1 MKAKNK
7 KNILPSAKLILKV
20 LNREDDAKDEVV
32 DFYECYIKA
41 MATEPVYSKDG
52 SRKGYFYNEDL
63 AQELRMAL
71 SECLPALRK
80 VLLKCHYSDCPVVLV
95 VADLPK

>member
-1 MKAKNK
+1 MKARNK
-7 KNILPSAKLILKV
+7 KIILPSSKLVLKIL
-20 LNREDDAKDEVV
+20 NCDDDAKGEVV
-32 DFYECYIKA
+32 DFYERYIKE

-52 SRKGYFYNEDL
+52 ARKGYFYNEDL

-80 VLLKCHYSDCPVVLV
+80 VLVKCHYSDCPVVLV